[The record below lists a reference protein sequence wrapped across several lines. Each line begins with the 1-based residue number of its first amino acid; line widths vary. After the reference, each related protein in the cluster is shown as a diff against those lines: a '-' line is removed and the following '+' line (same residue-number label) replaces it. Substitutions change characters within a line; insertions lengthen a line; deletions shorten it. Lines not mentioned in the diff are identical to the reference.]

1 MNKRVLVALAIVW
14 IVCALLQ
21 LSAFA
26 AGSVTAG
33 DMDGDGSVTAGDLL
47 LLLKHVN
54 GQEVTLCAP
63 GDVNGD
69 GRTDLGDAVRL
80 LKYLV
85 GRDVALY
92 PADNTSTE
100 EEESTMLQ
108 LTIGNTPVPV
118 TWEDNESVQAL
129 RKLAHEED
137 LSVQMS
143 MYGGF
148 EQVGSIGTSLPRDD
162 VQTTT
167 GAGDIVLYSGNQIVI
182 FYGSNT
188 WAYTRLG
195 HVDLPQEE
203 MTELLGSGDV
213 IVTISDCFTNES
225 SLR

>member
-1 MNKRVLVALAIVW
+1 MNKRVLAVLAIAW
-14 IVCALLQ
+14 IICSLLE

-26 AGSVTAG
+26 AGSVMAG
-33 DMDGDGSVTAGDLL
+33 DIDGDGSVTVSDLH
-47 LLLKHVN
+47 LLLKHVS
-54 GQEVTLCAP
+54 GQDVTLYAP

-69 GRTDLGDAVRL
+69 GTTDIGDAVHL
-80 LKYLV
+80 VKYPV
-85 GRDVALY
+85 GLDLTLY
-92 PADNTSTE
+92 QADDTSTE
-100 EEESTMLQ
+100 EEESSMLQ
-108 LTIGNTPVPV
+108 LTIGNIPVPV

-148 EQVGSIGTSLPRDD
+148 EQVGSIGANLPRDD

-213 IVTISDCFTNES
+213 IVTISD
-225 SLR
+225 